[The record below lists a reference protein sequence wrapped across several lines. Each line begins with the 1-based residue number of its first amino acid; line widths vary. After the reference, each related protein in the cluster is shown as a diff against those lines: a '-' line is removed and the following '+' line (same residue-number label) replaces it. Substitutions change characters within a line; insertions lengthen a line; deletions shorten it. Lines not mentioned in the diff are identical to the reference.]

1 MGEAKRRGSYEQR
14 VAEGKA
20 RLAREELERQVRR
33 QQRAV
38 EAERRRREAQEKERP
53 VVIVDRHP
61 AVAIHSSPSGLRR
74 TALVVALA
82 ATVIPP
88 TRRK

>member
-20 RLAREELERQVRR
+20 RLAREELERQARR

-38 EAERRRREAQEKERP
+38 EAERKRREAQEKERP

-61 AVAIHSSPSGLRR
+61 AVPIHTSGLRR
-74 TALVVALA
+74 TALLVALA
-82 ATVIPP
+82 AAVIPP